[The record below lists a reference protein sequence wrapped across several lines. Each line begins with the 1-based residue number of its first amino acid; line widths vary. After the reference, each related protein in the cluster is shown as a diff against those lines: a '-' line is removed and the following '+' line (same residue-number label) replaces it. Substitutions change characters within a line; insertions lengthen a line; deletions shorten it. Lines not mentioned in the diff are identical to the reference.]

1 MKIKFKQGI
10 NSNQEFLIAKKFS
23 EFLPEDHMAK
33 TIYEIIEGLNLSNI
47 EEKYSAVGQNAYN
60 PKMMVRLLFYG
71 YADGVRS
78 SRKISKGCENR
89 FDFAFLAD
97 GFKPSHDRISDFR
110 KDNLKELKDIFKII
124 VLIGSNLGLAKLGNI
139 KVSID
144 GAKFRA
150 NASAKLTKD
159 EEGLFKLL
167 EDIDKEID
175 SILEEAERVD
185 REEDRKYDN
194 KKRGDEL
201 PKKLQSK
208 LSRKIAIEE
217 AYEKLKQQKEEMK
230 NKIIE
235 EKGRELIPTEEK
247 KIDKMKIN
255 VTDNE
260 AKFMKERCGVIKPNY
275 NAQISVDEKNQ
286 FIIAND
292 VTDECNDTHQFVPM
306 LEKTKENIKEDPK
319 SAKADN
325 GYFSQLE
332 KAKKQFRETE
342 LYIDDKNRRKENID
356 MKEIKKEYSNIQYDN
371 LKKLLTKKGEK
382 EYKKRM
388 HTAEPPFGNI
398 KHNLGY
404 RYFLLR
410 GLEKAR
416 GEFNLMCMAHNIKKI
431 HKCATE
437 KNKSIAI
444 AMQNIGKIGKS
455 ERNNWINPIKNNSG
469 FHF

>member
-10 NSNQEFLIAKKFS
+10 NSNQEFLIAKRFS
-23 EFLPEDHMAK
+23 EFLPENHMAK
-33 TIYEIIEGLNLSNI
+33 TIYDIIEGLNLLNI
-47 EEKYSAVGQNAYN
+47 EEKYSEVGQNAYN

-124 VLIGSNLGLAKLGNI
+124 VLIGSNLGLVKLGNI

-185 REEDRKYDN
+185 REEDKKYGN

-235 EKGRELIPTEEK
+235 KKGRELIPTEEK

-255 VTDNE
+255 VTDND

-286 FIIAND
+286 FIISND
-292 VTDECNDTHQFVPM
+292 VTNECNDTHQLVPM

-325 GYFSQLE
+325 GYFPQLE
-332 KAKKQFRETE
+332 KAKKQFPETE

-416 GEFNLMCMAHNIKKI
+416 GEFNLMCTAHNIKKI
-431 HKCATE
+431 HKCTAE

-444 AMQNIGKIGKS
+444 AMQNIGKIGKL
-455 ERNNWINPIKNNSG
+455 EGNNWINQIKNNSG

>member
-1 MKIKFKQGI
+1 
-10 NSNQEFLIAKKFS
+10 
-23 EFLPEDHMAK
+23 
-33 TIYEIIEGLNLSNI
+33 
-47 EEKYSAVGQNAYN
+47 
-60 PKMMVRLLFYG
+60 MVRLLFYG
-71 YADGVRS
+71 YANGVRS
-78 SRKISKGCENR
+78 SRKISKGCENG

-124 VLIGSNLGLAKLGNI
+124 VLIGSNLGLTKLGNI

-167 EDIDKEID
+167 EDMDKEINF
-175 SILEEAERVD
+175 ILEEAERVD
-185 REEDRKYDN
+185 REEDSKYGN
-194 KKRGDEL
+194 KNRGDEL

-255 VTDNE
+255 VTDND
-260 AKFMKERCGVIKPNY
+260 AKFMKERGGVINPDY

-292 VTDECNDTHQFVPM
+292 VTDECNDTHQLVPM
-306 LEKTKENIKEDPK
+306 LKKTKENIKENPK

-325 GYFSQLE
+325 GYHSQLE
-332 KAKKQFRETE
+332 EATKKFPKTA
-342 LYIDDKNRRKENID
+342 LYIDDRNRRKENID
-356 MKEIKKEYSNIQYDN
+356 MKKIKREYNKIQYDN
-371 LKKLLTKKGEK
+371 LKKLLTKKGER

-388 HTAEPPFGNI
+388 HTAEPPIGNI
-398 KHNLGY
+398 KQNLGY
-404 RYFLLR
+404 RYFLVR
-410 GLEKAR
+410 GTDKVQ
-416 GEFNLMCMAHNIKKI
+416 GEFNLMCVAHNVKKI
-431 HKCATE
+431 HKHIVK
-437 KNKSIAI
+437 KNKSIAV
-444 AMQNIGKIGKS
+444 AMQNIRETTRFGV
-455 ERNNWINPIKNNSG
+455 NNWIKSEKRIGVLNY
-469 FHF
+469 

>member
-1 MKIKFKQGI
+1 M
-10 NSNQEFLIAKKFS
+10 
-23 EFLPEDHMAK
+23 
-33 TIYEIIEGLNLSNI
+33 
-47 EEKYSAVGQNAYN
+47 
-60 PKMMVRLLFYG
+60 
-71 YADGVRS
+71 
-78 SRKISKGCENR
+78 
-89 FDFAFLAD
+89 
-97 GFKPSHDRISDFR
+97 
-110 KDNLKELKDIFKII
+110 
-124 VLIGSNLGLAKLGNI
+124 LIGSNLGLAKLGNI

-167 EDIDKEID
+167 EDIDKEIN

-185 REEDRKYDN
+185 REEDRKYGN
-194 KKRGDEL
+194 KRGDEL

-247 KIDKMKIN
+247 KIEKMKIN
-255 VTDNE
+255 ITDND

-292 VTDECNDTHQFVPM
+292 VTDECNDAHQLVPM

-325 GYFSQLE
+325 GYISQLE
-332 KAKKQFRETE
+332 KAKEKFPETN

-356 MKEIKKEYSNIQYDN
+356 MKEIKKEYNKIQYDN

-410 GLEKAR
+410 GINKVQ

-431 HKCATE
+431 HKRVAE
-437 KNKSIAI
+437 KNKNIAI
-444 AMQNIGKIGKS
+444 AMRNIGKIGKLDG
-455 ERNNWINPIKNNSG
+455 NNWINSIKNNSS